1 MSNFATRRAASL
13 ARPPVDLRPLV
24 QGAIRDQGSRPLCV
38 PLSVSAAHQ
47 AARAR
52 LAAAVPE
59 PLTPEP
65 LWAHC
70 MQSGRVSPLGT
81 TMAAVGD
88 ALAEL
93 GQPPLSVWPYN
104 PGLGVGTEMPPAA
117 AAIASWYKTQAIE
130 LPLAHDGIEDLLE
143 DVLASSVPVVVVI
156 EVTAEFENA
165 AATGEISVPSLRS
178 PVGDYHAVVALGAAT
193 NADTTL
199 RRVLIHNT
207 WGDGWGAGGYGWL
220 PLDYLIAFSVQ
231 AAILDPASLQVSTAQ
246 VGALRT
252 LGTDRLAAASV
263 AEELTGPTQKGA

>member
-1 MSNFATRRAASL
+1 MSSFATRRAASL
-13 ARPPVDLRPLV
+13 ARPPVDLRSLV
-24 QGAIRDQGSRPLCV
+24 RGAIRDQGPRPLCV

-59 PLTPEP
+59 ALAPEP

-81 TMAAVGD
+81 TMTAVGT
-88 ALAEL
+88 ALADL
-93 GQPPLSVWPYN
+93 GQPPLGVWPYN
-104 PGLGVGTEMPPAA
+104 PALGVGTEMQPAA
-117 AAIASWYKTQAIE
+117 AAIASWYKAQAIE

-156 EVTAEFENA
+156 EVTREFENA
-165 AATGEISVPSLRS
+165 TATGEISVPSIRS

-199 RRVLIHNT
+199 RRLLIHNT

-220 PLDYLIAFSVQ
+220 PLDYLIAFAVQ
-231 AAILDPASLQVSTAQ
+231 AAIVDPASLRASTAPA
-246 VGALRT
+246 GALRT

-263 AEELTGPTQKGA
+263 AEESTGTGQKGA